1 MLTVCRVE
9 PGFEEDPLVVR
20 DYEPVREGKVHVVAP
35 DRCSGGPVRLL
46 DFDGQ
51 RARAAAEADVLW
63 RAWAELP
70 SGFPP
75 ARSLDDL
82 IAEHPEATVRHAGLA
97 WQRYAAQP
105 LVRAVLDDADLLARF
120 GQRAVGEFGVG
131 RDRFLRRKADEAL
144 VRDALLTLDGSW
156 VTPVSRRDDD
166 YVSFFNTYVD
176 ELAPDTVLVNI
187 TYHS

>member
-1 MLTVCRVE
+1 M
-9 PGFEEDPLVVR
+9 
-20 DYEPVREGKVHVVAP
+20 
-35 DRCSGGPVRLL
+35 
-46 DFDGQ
+46 
-51 RARAAAEADVLW
+51 LW
-63 RAWAELP
+63 RAWEELS

-82 IAEHPEATVRHAGLA
+82 IVEHPEATVRHAGLA

-105 LVRAVLDDADLLARF
+105 LVRAVLEDAGLLARF
-120 GQRAVGEFGVG
+120 GQRAVRDFGVG
-131 RDRFLRRKADEAL
+131 RDRFLRRKVDEAL

-156 VTPVSRRDDD
+156 VTSVSRRDED